1 MSTDPA
7 MHSRMDEG
15 VSATDLSVFH
25 HLYTSIAD
33 EMGAVLA
40 RTAYSPNI
48 KERKDFSC
56 ALFDEQGR
64 LLAQAAHIPV
74 HLGAMPRSVAAAC
87 KAFPRMGPGDVV
99 MLNDPFEGGTHLP
112 DVTLVSPVFAGSDCV
127 GYAATRAH
135 HADVGGMTPGSLPN
149 SRTIHQEGLRIPPV
163 RLVRGGEMEEDL
175 MRIFCANSRN
185 PGERRGDMRAQL
197 HAHHIGETR
206 WLELGKRVGFGK
218 LREMNEALMDYAD
231 RRMRAALVQ
240 LPHGRWSCE
249 EEIEDEAGT
258 GVAAVLRG
266 TLTVSELGVCVD
278 VRGSDDRVPGSLN
291 AVRAITE
298 SAVCYV
304 FLCWMC
310 RDSGGASLP
319 INGGCFRCIDLQTR
333 PGSVLDA
340 QWPAAVA
347 GGNVETSQRVVDLVL
362 GLLDQA
368 LPGSVPAQSQGTM
381 NNVTLGGILGGRIPG
396 GGFAYYETLGGGAG
410 GGPGVPGAS
419 ALQTHMTNTLNT
431 PVEAIEFAYPLR
443 VRRLE
448 IRHGSGG
455 AGTFPGGD
463 GLVREWE
470 ALAPMEV
477 TVLTERRRVGPKGS
491 GGGDAGKPGR
501 QEIRMASGEIRPLPG
516 KGSGQ
521 LSPGDVLRV
530 ETPGGGG
537 FG

>member
-1 MSTDPA
+1 MKAEPTKPA
-7 MHSRMDEG
+7 RTAEG

-25 HLYTSIAD
+25 HLYSSIAD

-56 ALFDEQGR
+56 ALFDDQGR

-74 HLGAMPRSVAAAC
+74 HLGAMPRSVAAARN
-87 KAFPRMGPGDVV
+87 AFPKMDAGDVV

-112 DVTLVSPVFAGSDCV
+112 DVTLVSSVFSSGDCM
-127 GYAATRAH
+127 GYTATRAH

-149 SRTIHQEGLRIPPV
+149 SRSIHQEGLRIPPV

-197 HAHHIGETR
+197 HAHHVGETR
-206 WLELGKRVGFGK
+206 WLELVERAGDGK
-218 LREMNEALMDYAD
+218 LRQMNEALMRYAD
-231 RRMRAALVQ
+231 RRMRAALSR
-240 LPHGRWSCE
+240 LPRGRWSFE

-266 TLTVSELGVCVD
+266 TLTVSDAGVCVD
-278 VRGSDDRVPGSLN
+278 VRGSDDMVPGSLN

-298 SAVCYV
+298 SAVYYV

-310 RDSGGASLP
+310 RNSGNASPP
-319 INGGCFRCIDLQTR
+319 INGGCFRSIELQTR

-362 GLLDQA
+362 GLLNEA

-381 NNVTLGGILGGRIPG
+381 NNVTLGGRTPE

-419 ALQTHMTNTLNT
+419 AVQTHMTNTLNT
-431 PVEAIEFAYPLR
+431 PVEALEFAYPLR

-448 IRHGSGG
+448 IRRDSGG
-455 AGTFPGGD
+455 AGAFPGGD

-470 ALAPMEV
+470 ALSPMEV
-477 TVLTERRRVGPKGS
+477 TVLTERRRTGPKGS
-491 GGGDAGKPGR
+491 SGGSAGKPGR
-501 QEIRMASGEIRPLPG
+501 QEIRTASGEILTLPG
-516 KGSGQ
+516 KGGGH
-521 LSPGDVLRV
+521 LSPGDILRV